1 MSIDSQMKKEEQSI
15 DDRYT
20 FGDISEDE
28 YRQELRRMQQEFKDM
43 AEEDAQD
50 EQRNE
55 QHYN

>member
-15 DDRYT
+15 DDRYLA
-20 FGDISEDE
+20 GEIDGNE
-28 YRQELRRMQQEFKDM
+28 YRQEMRRMQQEFKILV
-43 AEEDAQD
+43 EEDAQD

>member
-15 DDRYT
+15 EDRYT